1 MDTILAS
8 LTTSISEFKSNPS
21 AALRKAGKKPF
32 AVLTNNKPSFYVI
45 TPELY
50 ESITELL
57 FEVQVTPV
65 IKKRL
70 NRLDKAISVDIAD
83 L

>member
-50 ESITELL
+50 ESITKLL
-57 FEVQVTPV
+57 FEVQVAPV

-70 NRLDKAISVDIAD
+70 NRIDKAILVDISD